1 MPTFEPMGAII
12 MTTFQPMGAIIMSTF
27 GNLGVKI
34 APTFSDYTTILKVY
48 PILENFYGKYGPTSL
63 KKTIIYE

>member
-1 MPTFEPMGAII
+1 
-12 MTTFQPMGAIIMSTF
+12 MGAIIMSTF